1 MDFFNS
7 SHAKKLRMMVI
18 SLITGTLFSVSF
30 TSAETLFSVNG
41 VDVDSA
47 VVDIWFNSR
56 LNNQGGQANPQQR
69 ELLIA
74 QLRDIYILAT
84 QKNAALL
91 AQDGVV
97 AAQLHLQRH
106 NILAQAVANEI
117 LEGIKVTDDEIS
129 AEYDQQIQT
138 APPLDFKARHILVS
152 SQGQAIDL
160 IQQLDNGADFQE
172 LAKEKSID
180 TGSAANGG
188 DLDWFSPN
196 QMVAPFG
203 AAVATLEDGSYSPN
217 PVQTQ
222 FGWHVI
228 FREDSRDA
236 IPPTLEASKDSLRT
250 AVQQRKFDEH
260 VAELRAA
267 ATN

>member
-18 SLITGTLFSVSF
+18 GLIAGALFSVSSA
-30 TSAETLFSVNG
+30 SAETLFSVNG

-47 VVDIWFNSR
+47 VVDLWFNSR
-56 LNNQGGQANPQQR
+56 LEGGQANPQQR

-84 QKNAALL
+84 QENAALL

-106 NILAQAVANEI
+106 NILAQAVANGI
-117 LEGIKVTDDEIS
+117 LEGIDVTDDEIS

-196 QMVAPFG
+196 QMVAAFG
-203 AAVATLEDGSYSPN
+203 AAVAALEDGSYSPN

-250 AVQQRKFDEH
+250 VVQQRKFDEH